1 MFIFQILQFGRSVS
15 DNEIDEVEF
24 LFRQFEKDDPAH
36 CFRRYVCDL
45 ATGKLNEKPSHT
57 SINKLVQKVVQSK
70 SATFE
75 YGVAYK
81 FGKSFKNLKQCEE
94 IYDCPLTGQ
103 QLDQIFN

>member
-1 MFIFQILQFGRSVS
+1 VL
-15 DNEIDEVEF
+15 DNEVDDADI
-24 LFRQFEKDDPAH
+24 LFRQFENDDPAH

-57 SINKLVQKVVQSK
+57 SINNLFLKFDQSK
-70 SATFE
+70 SAKFE
-75 YGVAYK
+75 YEVASK
-81 FGKSFKNLKQCEE
+81 FGQMFKNLKQCEE

>member
-1 MFIFQILQFGRSVS
+1 ML
-15 DNEIDEVEF
+15 DNEINEAEM

-57 SINKLVQKVVQSK
+57 SINNLFLKFDQSK
-70 SATFE
+70 SAIFE
-75 YGVAYK
+75 YEVASK
-81 FGKSFKNLKQCEE
+81 IGHKLKSLKECEE